1 MELIIVRI
9 YNSLTNGSSYNK
21 CDSPLLIQNHH
32 LMDYS
37 DIETRGQQYDTATK
51 TKTRATNNQQ
61 NKLNDKI
68 YPMEN
73 EVGIIPNKGY
83 SQTVTQKSSKDYS

>member
-37 DIETRGQQYDTATK
+37 DIKTRGGQQHDTSTK

-61 NKLNDKI
+61 IKLNDKI

-73 EVGIIPNKGY
+73 
-83 SQTVTQKSSKDYS
+83 